1 MCQADRLRSLFSSFQ
16 MSRLSRA
23 LCLTLTEYFKKTSL
37 NGFGLLHFLRRRRY
51 QRFFWFLFIAVG
63 IYFAGFVVFTTFWT
77 FLAQPTVT
85 SLSTLSAEIDA
96 VPLPQITICSSNK
109 LSRRHVEQFA
119 VELSQAT
126 GRTRRYWLQQL
137 PLLAG
142 YFAPA
147 VVSPQAAAA
156 LQAALGDHWPRDVRA
171 QLTRMSPSC
180 EELLLSCHVEGNE
193 RNCTQLFR
201 LLPTINGC
209 CCMLQ
214 AEPQVSGEL
223 SLRLNATRA
232 DDFRMPRAARGAS
245 AFSVHLLDW
254 QGHVSVA
261 QGDWLALEVRAL
273 KLHADLQLRSYPLA
287 ERACHFADEA
297 EELVM
302 CVPRCRLLAT
312 LDACHCAPY
321 YFDLTST
328 GGNISYC
335 NLSHTACLQQFEG
348 KLGGGRKGYRY
359 AVDEGQGL
367 PALWIRASLT
377 AVIGFSSVGSST

>member
-1 MCQADRLRSLFSSFQ
+1 

-23 LCLTLTEYFKKTSL
+23 LYLTLTEYFKKTSL

-63 IYFAGFVVFTTFWT
+63 IAFASFVVFTTFWQ

-85 SLSTLSAEIDA
+85 SLSTLSAEIDE
-96 VPLPQITICSSNK
+96 VPLPQITICSANK
-109 LSRRHVEQFA
+109 LSRRRVEQFA
-119 VELSQAT
+119 LELSLST

-156 LQAALGDHWPRDVRA
+156 LQAALGDHWRPRDVRA
-171 QLTRMSPSC
+171 QLIHMSPSC

-201 LLPTINGC
+201 LLPTIEGC
-209 CCMLQ
+209 CCILQ
-214 AEPQVSGEL
+214 AEPEQVSGEL

-232 DDFRMPRAARGAS
+232 DDFRMPRAARGQG
-245 AFSVHLLDW
+245 AFSVHLPGW
-254 QGHVSVA
+254 QARVSVA

-297 EELVM
+297 EQVVM
-302 CVPRCRLLAT
+302 CLPRCRLLAT
-312 LDACHCAPY
+312 LAACHCAPY
-321 YFDLTST
+321 FFDLTST

-348 KLGGGRKGYRY
+348 KWGVGWKRGDREEGREIPLVIITLSMRGR
-359 AVDEGQGL
+359 AACLMDSCLVDSCN
-367 PALWIRASLT
+367 W
-377 AVIGFSSVGSST
+377 FFFCVGSSS